1 MEQSTFEKLGIQTSV
16 LGFGCMR
23 LPTKDGQIDRQAAL
37 DMVDYA
43 YKNGITYFDTAYPYH
58 SQTSEPFMG
67 EALKRYPRESFYLAT
82 KCPVWLCESA
92 EDFERIFNEQ
102 LSRLQ
107 TDYFDFYLMH
117 SMTKER
123 FDNAEK
129 IGIYD
134 LIRKKQAEGKIR
146 YVGFSFHDKFEVF
159 QEMLEK
165 HTWDFVQI
173 QYNYIDPYLL
183 DADKLYNELEARDI
197 PCIVMEPLR
206 GGFLSNL
213 PESFS
218 SIFTGY
224 ALDRSVSSWGLRW
237 VASHKN
243 VKVVLSGMSNM
254 EQLVDNMNTFSQ
266 PFALSQEEQSVVGK
280 VVDAIK
286 AVGTVPCTGCAY
298 CMPCPFGVN
307 IPKVF
312 SIYNN
317 YKMFQFAHKTKDEYF
332 NQLAPENRADLCRN
346 CKKCMQV
353 CPQHIKIPELL
364 KEADTEI
371 HRATAGL

>member
-23 LPTKDGQIDRQAAL
+23 LPVKDGEIDRDAAF

-43 YKNGITYFDTAYPYH
+43 YKNGITYFDTAWPYH
-58 SQTSEPFMG
+58 HQTSEPFMG

-82 KCPVWLCESA
+82 KCPVWLCKTP

-146 YVGFSFHDKFEVF
+146 YVGFSFHDKLPVF
-159 QEMLEK
+159 QEMLDK
-165 HTWDFVQI
+165 HSWDFVQI

-183 DADKLYNELEARDI
+183 DADKLYDELEKRNI

-213 PESFS
+213 PEKFTK
-218 SIFTGY
+218 IFTDY
-224 ALDRSVSSWGLRW
+224 DPNRSVSSWGLRW

-254 EQLVDNMNTFSQ
+254 EQLKDNMSTFSQ
-266 PFALSQEEQSVVGK
+266 PFALNPQEEQVVEK
-280 VVDAIK
+280 VVEAIK
-286 AVGTVPCTGCAY
+286 AVDTVPCTGCAY

-332 NQLAPENRADLCRN
+332 NQLEAEHRADLCRN
-346 CKKCMQV
+346 CKKCMQA
-353 CPQHIKIPELL
+353 CPQHIQIPDLL
-364 KEADTEI
+364 KAADTEI
-371 HRATAGL
+371 RQVTTNL